1 MCLVPIPRRL
11 DDLIQLDILNRSGKK
26 EPIWAQPRLSVDTV
40 TPVFVLVDKRS
51 ASASEV
57 LAGSLQD
64 NCRAVVVGKENSF
77 GKGLIQV
84 RE

>member
-1 MCLVPIPRRL
+1 
-11 DDLIQLDILNRSGKK
+11 
-26 EPIWAQPRLSVDTV
+26 
-40 TPVFVLVDKRS
+40 VLVDKRS

-84 RE
+84 KSHPTTFVPYGEPTSWSAA

>member
-1 MCLVPIPRRL
+1 
-11 DDLIQLDILNRSGKK
+11 
-26 EPIWAQPRLSVDTV
+26 
-40 TPVFVLVDKRS
+40 VFVLVDKRS

-84 RE
+84 